1 MPAPTQIK
9 TFRAGGAIAERTL
22 VKFGAN
28 DDEVVQAAAATDLI
42 IGVCVQPGGAAS
54 GARCDVVIDGIAE
67 VLCGGAITR
76 GAAVTSDAAGKA
88 VAAAPGAGTNN
99 RIVGF
104 ALRTYANNDVG
115 DVLVSQGVMQ
125 G

>member
-1 MPAPTQIK
+1 MPAPTFIR
-9 TFRAGGAIAERTL
+9 TFKAGGAIAEKTL

-28 DDEVVQAAAATDLI
+28 DDEVVQAAAAGDSI

-54 GARCDVVIDGIAE
+54 GGRCDVVLEGIAE
-67 VLCGGAITR
+67 VICGGAITR
-76 GAAVTSDAAGKA
+76 GALVTSDANGKA

-99 RIVGF
+99 RVVGV
-104 ALRTYANNDVG
+104 AMRTYANNDIG
-115 DVLVSQGVMQ
+115 DVLVSPSSMQ